1 MELNAELNV
10 NELFDLSNVF
20 QSRILDV
27 CIARNDLAYINSLM
41 NQNSDDSHFRM
52 AFLFRQQIAMIREAV
67 YLISLLYSKHS
78 EQLKEFNNFEQISG
92 KYEELSPYVD
102 DFKCETGT
110 IMKEFLMPVRN
121 MISHYKD
128 DEKNPQYTNVA
139 EEEILSTITLYDEIR
154 YENCHGRLYTF
165 ADNVFYRSAMMKW
178 KEYRMLDST
187 DFDSIFVDFVL
198 RYREIVVKTITFLDA
213 IFDGYS
219 DKYLD
224 VEQTDDGYRIV
235 KKNI

>member
-1 MELNAELNV
+1 MELNAEFNV
-10 NELFDLSNVF
+10 NELFDLKDRF

-41 NQNSDDSHFRM
+41 NQNSDDNHFRM

-67 YLISLLYSKHS
+67 HLISLLYSEHL
-78 EQLKEFNNFEQISG
+78 EQLNEFNNAERVNE
-92 KYEELSPYVD
+92 KYQELGLYVD
-102 DFKCETGT
+102 DFNMGTGT
-110 IMKEFLMPVRN
+110 IMEDFLIPVRN

-128 DEKNPQYTNVA
+128 DKKNPQYTNVA
-139 EEEILSTITLYDEIR
+139 EEEILSTITLDDEIR
-154 YENCHGRLYTF
+154 YENCYGRLYTF

-178 KEYRMLDST
+178 KEYRKLDSA

-198 RYREIVVKTITFLDA
+198 RYREIVVKTISFLDTV
-213 IFDGYS
+213 FDGYS

-235 KKNI
+235 KKTI